1 MPSGT
6 ASLGEGLE
14 STREERGGNPE
25 CKEDFYKWS
34 LTKIVNKL
42 LFTTYIWEAVSVEK
56 SIDSH
61 TSGDEKVFKTFYVIL
76 LTNMQLI
83 HVAIIP
89 INSPR
94 ALPEEEPREEL
105 GSDMGGQLP

>member
-1 MPSGT
+1 M
-6 ASLGEGLE
+6 
-14 STREERGGNPE
+14 
-25 CKEDFYKWS
+25 
-34 LTKIVNKL
+34 
-42 LFTTYIWEAVSVEK
+42 
-56 SIDSH
+56 
-61 TSGDEKVFKTFYVIL
+61 IL